1 MKLSYT
7 LIVDLLLAALSNASS
22 KTIPILTSTTVSSET
37 VKYCLN
43 EKSCDT
49 IYYTDLSGDW
59 SVENQDWCLCKAK
72 IRTTSITKRILDS
85 EGTLKSRT
93 LSTRSV
99 KTVSTSTYINP
110 SYEELSKYT
119 SLPSKIPPNQ
129 PKSDK
134 TATTTTT
141 TTKNPITSTKTISSE
156 TVKYCLNEKS
166 CDTIYYTDLSGDWS
180 VENQDWCLCKAKIR
194 TTSITKRILD
204 SEGTLKS
211 KTLSTTT
218 NLPSSTKIP
227 PTSTKTIPGST
238 FSTSLSSTK
247 IPPTSTKTIPGS
259 TFSTSLSSTK
269 IPPTSTKTIPR
280 STFSTSLSSTK
291 IPPNST
297 KTIPG
302 STFSTSLS
310 STKIPPTSTKTIPRS
325 TFSTSLSSTKIPP
338 TSTKCLPV
346 TVTVTEKVTITDK
359 VTVTVYSS
367 EPTNQSQGNCA
378 AKWAQCGGI
387 GFSGPTCCEQ
397 GTTCHEVNSY
407 YSQCI

>member
-141 TTKNPITSTKTISSE
+141 TTKNPITSTKTIPIPTSTTVSSE

-218 NLPSSTKIP
+218 NLP
-227 PTSTKTIPGST
+227 
-238 FSTSLSSTK
+238 
-247 IPPTSTKTIPGS
+247 
-259 TFSTSLSSTK
+259 SSTK

>member
-141 TTKNPITSTKTISSE
+141 TTKNPITSTKTIPIPTSTTVSSE

-218 NLPSSTKIP
+218 NLP
-227 PTSTKTIPGST
+227 
-238 FSTSLSSTK
+238 
-247 IPPTSTKTIPGS
+247 
-259 TFSTSLSSTK
+259 
-269 IPPTSTKTIPR
+269 
-280 STFSTSLSSTK
+280 
-291 IPPNST
+291 
-297 KTIPG
+297 
-302 STFSTSLS
+302 S